1 GTTLLCLLRV
11 LSSSRLYF
19 PSTSAQ
25 TQNTGA
31 IQGRVFDGGSLDPLP
46 SVVVTVTHEEIGL
59 ERTTV
64 SNDEGIYYVG
74 ILPAG
79 RYRITAQ
86 KQGYENDSDPRN
98 SIINNFLIHITNTE
112 RADQPPP
119 IILRRAGASAPPPVT
134 PPPATRPPAT
144 QPRPTPPPA
153 AQPTTLPP
161 TRPASTTDESNVA
174 LLANTSNATRGGN
187 FDERFLLSLPLP
199 GVRS

>member
-1 GTTLLCLLRV
+1 MLSTSSGQYRRNFMYRIGTKVLCLLMV
-11 LSSSRLYF
+11 LSSSGIYL

-46 SVVVTVTHEEIGL
+46 SVVITVTREEIGL

-86 KQGYENDSDPRN
+86 KQGYE
-98 SIINNFLIHITNTE
+98 
-112 RADQPPP
+112 
-119 IILRRAGASAPPPVT
+119 
-134 PPPATRPPAT
+134 
-144 QPRPTPPPA
+144 
-153 AQPTTLPP
+153 
-161 TRPASTTDESNVA
+161 
-174 LLANTSNATRGGN
+174 
-187 FDERFLLSLPLP
+187 
-199 GVRS
+199 